1 MITAENA
8 LLRIKRIRQSRN
20 GAFCV
25 ADLITDFGEFKVK
38 DPILEQFEEGEYEAT
53 VWISEIHLG
62 QYIAYGKA
70 VTEMRARLQDL
81 QVHTE
86 EHCFVKQEV
95 LEPDPMDEPVP
106 IKVHAYSE
114 AALPACQ
121 EIASQRDARW
131 DEFRKPKAGSAQSE
145 TVKASTPLA
154 RQLESLY
161 DEDLLA
167 AIEKG
172 GPVKLDPSVNRAR
185 LRQQTA
191 DLKARGYRFDSRTQ
205 TFIK

>member
-86 EHCFVKQEV
+86 PVLAEDSEQLVQFDRVPAGDEGEIGDAQQNGEGDEHNDRVGGGEERAAAFV
-95 LEPDPMDEPVP
+95 L
-106 IKVHAYSE
+106 
-114 AALPACQ
+114 
-121 EIASQRDARW
+121 
-131 DEFRKPKAGSAQSE
+131 GS
-145 TVKASTPLA
+145 
-154 RQLESLY
+154 
-161 DEDLLA
+161 
-167 AIEKG
+167 
-172 GPVKLDPSVNRAR
+172 
-185 LRQQTA
+185 
-191 DLKARGYRFDSRTQ
+191 
-205 TFIK
+205 